1 MNTCSPMFKKADA
14 GASASRTEQNS
25 YAPPGQMTT
34 AGRRSAE
41 SDCIS
46 SLGPCRIAVSV
57 AFWEI
62 WMVSRIMAVVPFWIW
77 FWSAASAESRARRLF
92 YRKNFRCSDSRSGL
106 QMAMTINISP
116 STTPATIG

>member
-14 GASASRTEQNS
+14 GASDLRTEQNS

-34 AGRRSAE
+34 AGRAA
-41 SDCIS
+41 
-46 SLGPCRIAVSV
+46 PCRTAFLARPVQDRAVSV

-62 WMVSRIMAVVPFWIW
+62 WMVSGSWHLFLSGPVLERRVRGK
-77 FWSAASAESRARRLF
+77 SRARRLF
-92 YRKNFRCSDSRSGL
+92 GRKNFRCSDSRSGL